1 MTHETLMNEKRF
13 LVCLSLIQR
22 MRNGG
27 LLSDAEYTHARQL
40 ILAQY
45 RPKISDLFE

>member
-13 LVCLSLIQR
+13 LACLSLLHT
-22 MRNGG
+22 MLEKG
-27 LLSDAEYTHARQL
+27 LLTETEYAQARRL
-40 ILAQY
+40 LADRY